1 MSNFTHILNQIKEHV
16 EKVPYDNGDL
26 SDIGNE
32 LGIVLGRY
40 IETEEEFKD
49 FVTGLRHGIS
59 LTNGTHWVW
68 N

>member
-59 LTNGTHWVW
+59 LTNGTH
-68 N
+68 